1 VKEMEEARDIV
12 SHQLITSISGFI
24 SCHFLFQL
32 EQMGLEIREL
42 PPPMKSKYQT
52 RIQSF
57 TAELTRLEN
66 EFKKTRDSYE
76 RKREELLGEGSEEN
90 LYSQK
95 QRLID
100 NSEKLER
107 GSKRLDVGYR
117 VAIETEQIGNEIL
130 TDLNEQR
137 ETIQRTRNRVHII
150 ILYILHFTLIHHS
163 YYLVE
168 RDGRRAGQKR
178 TLAKPNG
185 DEGDAKSTRHSR
197 LTLTDPLR
205 NHRRRLLHCPQE
217 ALVPVP
223 SYLSCQ
229 P

>member
-1 VKEMEEARDIV
+1 MLIRISLQITGDDRRAGIQQIVKEMEEARDIV

-24 SCHFLFQL
+24 ILCHFLFQLEQMGLEDPTNRERNGRSQRHCKSSTNYSLVYLVLQFHHLFQL

-90 LYSQK
+90 IYSQK

-150 ILYILHFTLIHHS
+150 ILHFYILH
-163 YYLVE
+163 
-168 RDGRRAGQKR
+168 
-178 TLAKPNG
+178 
-185 DEGDAKSTRHSR
+185 
-197 LTLTDPLR
+197 
-205 NHRRRLLHCPQE
+205 
-217 ALVPVP
+217 
-223 SYLSCQ
+223 
-229 P
+229 